1 MKRAL
6 RIVIADDEPDMH
18 DYFRQILPL
27 LGHEAVGIAWTGR
40 ELVEMCASALP
51 DLIITDIKMPDM
63 DGIEAVAEI
72 YGDRPVPV
80 IIVSAYHDAEF
91 MRRAQSNHILA
102 YLVKPIRQG
111 DLVPA
116 ITIAMNRFAQFQSL
130 RGEAADLKQA
140 LEDRKLV
147 EPAKG
152 LLMKK
157 ASLDEDEA
165 FRRLERLASE
175 QNRKLVEIAR
185 MLLTE
190 EEAFDRPEKTDR
202 RV

>member
-1 MKRAL
+1 M
-6 RIVIADDEPDMH
+6 P
-18 DYFRQILPL
+18 
-27 LGHEAVGIAWTGR
+27 AV
-40 ELVEMCASALP
+40 
-51 DLIITDIKMPDM
+51 
-63 DGIEAVAEI
+63 
-72 YGDRPVPV
+72 
-80 IIVSAYHDAEF
+80 
-91 MRRAQSNHILA
+91 
-102 YLVKPIRQG
+102 
-111 DLVPA
+111 
-116 ITIAMNRFAQFQSL
+116 TIAMNRFAQFQAL

-190 EEAFDRPEKTDR
+190 EDASDQPEKTDR
-202 RV
+202 RA